1 MFPYI
6 HDCNLKNT
14 LAMVIMIKET
24 RVTIV
29 ADHLTKTKPTLP
41 EAEKTTHT
49 LSNKVHHEKNNTEGI
64 HPD

>member
-6 HDCNLKNT
+6 NDCNLKNT
-14 LAMVIMIKET
+14 LAMVMMIKET
-24 RVTIV
+24 RVTNV
-29 ADHLTKTKPTLP
+29 ADHLTKTNIAGIGKN
-41 EAEKTTHT
+41 TTQT